1 VSRRAFGH
9 SALQVRTTGR
19 KSCERYTHQHF
30 HYRCVLIVAVGA
42 IVAWVVMRQRTI
54 ARDERGEADTE
65 ELREAVVHYRTFF
78 DELLEVKPTSTAH
91 TSADPVP
98 VHS

>member
-1 VSRRAFGH
+1 VSRRAFWH

-19 KSCERYTHQHF
+19 KSYERDTHQHS
-30 HYRCVLIVAVGA
+30 HLAVVLNVAVGA
-42 IVAWVVMRQRTI
+42 IVAWVVMQ
-54 ARDERGEADTE
+54 
-65 ELREAVVHYRTFF
+65 VHYRKLF

-91 TSADPVP
+91 TSAAPVS